1 MLNFGCWMLDESTIH
16 NPTFN
21 TAPPGANNPTF
32 KIKNR
37 GFAALMKQE
46 NLIVDL
52 SYQFALEIV
61 AAARLMR
68 ERKEYDLASQLWRSG
83 TSIGANVEE
92 AQAAQSRA
100 DFRSKMSIAAKE
112 ARESRYWLRLARDSR
127 ILQKDE
133 VFPLLEKI
141 ESIHKILTSIVKSS
155 GEGG

>member
-1 MLNFGCWMLDESTIH
+1 
-16 NPTFN
+16 
-21 TAPPGANNPTF
+21 
-32 KIKNR
+32 
-37 GFAALMKQE
+37 MKQE